1 MPSSCISRV
10 SGRPPVG
17 LFLGMEVVAEAD
29 IISLGKVTLTARFV
43 RSREIRNGFR
53 LISLHC

>member
-1 MPSSCISRV
+1 M
-10 SGRPPVG
+10 
-17 LFLGMEVVAEAD
+17 FLGMELVAEAD
-29 IISLGKVTLTARFV
+29 IISLGKLTLNARFV